1 MATRS
6 AARTTSVKRKKAAS
20 AVLLRYRDSDTAF
33 GVSRNTATRLAK
45 TLGLAETQ
53 GIHGALAP
61 FARQTLPRYE
71 PDDGPLT
78 EAQKKEIERLQPSG
92 RMKVKASLF

>member
-6 AARTTSVKRKKAAS
+6 AARTATAKGKKAAS

-33 GVSRNTATRLAK
+33 GVSRNTAPRLAQ
-45 TLGLAETQ
+45 TLGLSETQ
-53 GIHGALAP
+53 VIHVALAQ
-61 FARQTLPRYE
+61 FARQTLPKYE

-78 EAQKKEIERLQPSG
+78 AAQTKKIEQLQPSG

>member
-6 AARTTSVKRKKAAS
+6 AARTTTTKRKKATS
-20 AVLLRYRDSDTAF
+20 AVLLRYRDNDTAF

-45 TLGLAETQ
+45 TLGLSETQ
-53 GIHGALAP
+53 VIHVALAQ
-61 FARQTLPRYE
+61 FARQTLPNYE

-78 EAQKKEIERLQPSG
+78 DAQKKEIERLQPSG
-92 RMKVKASLF
+92 RMKVEASLF